1 MKKLVFNL
9 MAFALV
15 GLFAFTIIN
24 PTDDGYGI
32 GDIAMD
38 FSLKNVDGNM
48 VSMSDFSNAK
58 GFIVIFTCNEC
69 PYAKLYED
77 RINDLNKKYAPKGY
91 PVIAINPN
99 DPVIAPGDSFE
110 KMKIRANEKDFSF
123 PYLVDET
130 QEIASTYGATKTPH
144 VYILNAKKVV
154 KYIGTIDNNPR
165 NAASADVNYVENAI
179 EAIESKR
186 KPNPATTKAIGCG
199 IKYRKAG

>member
-1 MKKLVFNL
+1 
-9 MAFALV
+9 MAFGLV
-15 GLFAFTIIN
+15 GLFAFTLIS
-24 PTDDGYGI
+24 PADGGYDI
-32 GDIAMD
+32 GDTAME
-38 FSLKNVDGNM
+38 FSLKNIDGNM
-48 VSMSDFSNAK
+48 VSMSDYPDAK

-99 DPVIAPGDSFE
+99 DPVRAPGDSFE
-110 KMKIRANEKDFSF
+110 KMKERASQKDFTF

-144 VYILNAKKVV
+144 VYILNAKRTV

-179 EAIESKR
+179 EAIEKNR

-199 IKYRKAG
+199 IKYRRAG